1 MRWEFQRAQGRLPK
15 FRNARK
21 NGVSDT
27 PKSPLQVSRYAKNRG
42 FEHAKNALQ
51 SFANSS
57 KPENDTLQ
65 FLTPQKCLQKSP
77 KVTKQH
83 PKFPYTPKS
92 REFPNTQ
99 PKPHPR
105 SPPDHTPKSAPSR
118 HRAVKSAV

>member
-15 FRNARK
+15 FRDAQK

-27 PKSPLQVSRYAKNRG
+27 PKSPPSFAIREKPRFPILKKCPS
-42 FEHAKNALQ
+42 
-51 SFANSS
+51 SFANSF
-57 KPENDTLQ
+57 KPQNDTLQ